1 MTADNAGVE
10 ASPRRGVSYWREST
24 RPLVSLAFVMPMLLA
39 YELGVLLLGEAAAR
53 NGIEVLLRNLLEVLG
68 FGQYFLLPLLTAA
81 ILMAWHH
88 MTGRPWRIRTGLLP
102 CMLLES
108 VALGL
113 ALLIL
118 AQLHGTIFAQLEGFR
133 PLATAGEAAAAGEAE
148 AAAGGLREGLTR
160 IVAYFG
166 AGIYEELLFR
176 LMLLPAVVAMLKLC
190 GAGNL
195 WSLIGALLLTS
206 LIFSAAHY
214 QVFTGVG
221 DAFTWF
227 SFMFRAVAGLFF
239 SLLFLYRGFGIAVGA
254 HALYDIL
261 VVVF

>member
-1 MTADNAGVE
+1 VANVTADNAGVE
-10 ASPRRGVSYWREST
+10 ASPRQGVNYWREST

-39 YELGVLLLGEAAAR
+39 YELGVLLLGEAAAH
-53 NGIEVLLRNLLEVLG
+53 NGIEVLLRNLLELLG

-81 ILMAWHH
+81 MLLAWHH

-133 PLATAGEAAAAGEAE
+133 PLATAGQAE
-148 AAAGGLREGLTR
+148 TTGGLRDALTR

-176 LMLLPAVVAMLKLC
+176 LMLLPAVAAMLKLC

-227 SFMFRAVAGLFF
+227 SFMFRAGAGLFF